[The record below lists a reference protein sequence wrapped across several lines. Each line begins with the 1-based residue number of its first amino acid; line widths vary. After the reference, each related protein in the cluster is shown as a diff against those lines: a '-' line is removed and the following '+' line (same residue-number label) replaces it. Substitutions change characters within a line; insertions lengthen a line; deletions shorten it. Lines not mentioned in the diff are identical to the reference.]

1 MDHSCEGCGKRFQA
15 RRGAKTCS
23 ATCRKRVSDRL
34 KAVGGTTAPPGN
46 VGPAPTP
53 QAQPELVAAVAAEL
67 EAAGRLDTALGRQ
80 ALRLAQRMHSEFDT
94 GSAIAALSK
103 ELRATMAE
111 ALKDAT
117 PVADPLDELAAR
129 RSRKAAGA

>member
-1 MDHSCEGCGKRFQA
+1 
-15 RRGAKTCS
+15 
-23 ATCRKRVSDRL
+23 L
-34 KAVGGTTAPPGN
+34 KAVGGTAVRRGD
-46 VGPAPTP
+46 VDPAS
-53 QAQPELVAAVAAEL
+53 ARPELVAAIEAEL

-94 GSAIAALSK
+94 GSAIAALSR